1 MRGECNINSY
11 PLLEINLLSIFHNA
25 RLIVEEA
32 LRYGITIDGVT
43 KVTLG
48 DSKIAKLLLKAGVRG
63 ISDSRIDSIRKMK
76 EEGINTEYTL
86 LRLPSFSEIND
97 VLFWAD
103 ISLNSELKTLEELN
117 FYAERMKRKHKVII
131 MVEMGDLREGIWK
144 REELEYVVEKVLK
157 MKNIELF
164 GIGTNF
170 TCFGGVI
177 PTVEKLEEFVEIVE
191 NIERKFSFSFHII
204 SGGNSSSI
212 PLLFEGKIPR
222 KINHLRIGEAIMLGK
237 DTAYRNPIKD
247 GRTDTFKIYGEVIEV
262 KEKPSVPWGVINE
275 NAFGHKPI
283 FKNRGI
289 RRRAILNM
297 GRQDIDPNGLFP
309 EIEGIEILSA
319 SSDHLII
326 DLGEHEEIKVG
337 DVLGFCLSYS
347 SLLQAFTSP
356 FVKKVYKEE
365 DKI

>member
-1 MRGECNINSY
+1 MRFY
-11 PLLEINLLSIFHNA
+11 PLLEINLSSIFHNA
-25 RLIVEEA
+25 RLIVKEA
-32 LRYGITIDGVT
+32 LRYGINIDGVT

-63 ISDSRIDSIRKMK
+63 ISDSRIESIRKMK
-76 EEGINTEYTL
+76 EEGINAEFTL
-86 LRLPSFSEIND
+86 LRLPSLSEIQE
-97 VLFWAD
+97 VLCWTE
-103 ISLNSELKTLEELN
+103 ISLNSELKILEELN
-117 FYAERMKRKHKVII
+117 FYAERIKRKHKVII
-131 MVEMGDLREGIWK
+131 MVEMGDLREGIWRK
-144 REELEYVVEKVLK
+144 EELEYTIERVLK
-157 MKNIELF
+157 MNNIELF

-177 PTVEKLEEFVEIVE
+177 PTEEKLKEFVEIVE
-191 NIERKFSFSFHII
+191 NLERKFSFSFPII
-204 SGGNSSSI
+204 SGGNSSSL
-212 PLLFEGKIPR
+212 PLLFEGKIPSR
-222 KINHLRIGEAIMLGK
+222 INHLRIGEAIMLGK
-237 DTAYRNPIKD
+237 DTAYRNPIRG

-275 NAFGHKPI
+275 SAFGYKPV
-283 FKNRGI
+283 FKNRGV
-289 RRRAILNM
+289 RRRAILNL

-319 SSDHLII
+319 SSDHLIL

-337 DVLGFCLSYS
+337 DVLGFYLSYS